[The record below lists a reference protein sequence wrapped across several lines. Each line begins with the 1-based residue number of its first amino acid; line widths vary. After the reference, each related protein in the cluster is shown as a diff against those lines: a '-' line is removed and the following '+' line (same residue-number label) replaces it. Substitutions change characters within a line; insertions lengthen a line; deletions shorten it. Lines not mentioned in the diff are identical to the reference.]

1 MSVVIGCSASKEV
14 GLGHY
19 SRMNALRKTLMS
31 NGVNDVQ
38 FLVCGHIHND
48 SDLHDSDDLIFC
60 RDSSSFFKKMLSII
74 DQEAIKVVALDLHKS
89 FETKSLKNFL
99 ILCYQNNVDVIA
111 IDSLFNYHQYLS
123 HIWIPSIYFNPKMHE
138 SNEISCGYSYG
149 WDHFLIERKHQPT
162 NWKPGNNLLVLT
174 GGSDVLN
181 LGSWLPD
188 MLDRRL
194 SPSTKIH
201 WVQGPFARKPAI
213 PKNPRL
219 KWSIKYNPSDIL
231 SLIGR
236 SNYVLTLFG
245 VSFFEV
251 LQYGIPTVVS
261 PVRSSENNRELKI
274 IRDVGVAITAS
285 DAHDSIDKL
294 IDLMMNNTIA
304 AKISLKSKDKMSAN
318 GCDSLAS
325 KIYKLME

>member
-19 SRMNALRKTLMS
+19 SRMNALRQSLIS
-31 NGVNDVQ
+31 NGKNDVQ
-38 FLVCGHIHND
+38 FVVCGHTHND
-48 SDLHDSDDLIFC
+48 LDLFGLDNLILC
-60 RDSSSFFKKMLSII
+60 RDSSSFYKKMLSII
-74 DQEAIKVVALDLHKS
+74 NQEAIKVVALDLHKS

-123 HIWIPSIYFNPKMHE
+123 HIWIPSIYFNPKMYE

-149 WDHFLIERKHQPT
+149 WDHFLIERRHQT
-162 NWKPGNNLLVLT
+162 INWKPGNNLLVLT

-181 LGSWLPD
+181 LGSWLPN
-188 MLDRRL
+188 MLDRKL
-194 SPSTKIH
+194 SPSTKIQ
-201 WVQGPFARKPAI
+201 WIQGPFALKPAI

-219 KWSIKYNPSDIL
+219 KWSIKYNPSDVL
-231 SLIGR
+231 SLISR

-251 LQYGIPTVVS
+251 LQCGIPTVVC
-261 PVRSSENNRELKI
+261 PVRSSENRRELNI
-274 IRDVGVAITAS
+274 IRDAGVAITAS
-285 DAHDSIDKL
+285 DAQDSIDKL
-294 IDLMMNNTIA
+294 IDLMLNNTMA

-325 KIYKLME
+325 KIFKLME